1 MASIQLNGRE
11 IRLND
16 KGYLANFE
24 DWDQSVAE
32 ALASLD
38 QMNLTRCHW
47 IAINFLRDFYRKF
60 EVPPSPRILL
70 KAVGNQI
77 SENGCSRKD
86 LDLIF
91 PKGGCKH
98 ACRLA
103 GLPDA
108 YCHAC

>member
-32 ALASLD
+32 ALASQD

-60 EVPPSPRILL
+60 EVPPLRGYCSKRWVIRFLKMAAVERIS
-70 KAVGNQI
+70 I
-77 SENGCSRKD
+77 
-86 LDLIF
+86 
-91 PKGGCKH
+91 
-98 ACRLA
+98 
-103 GLPDA
+103 
-108 YCHAC
+108 